1 MRPRQPWALLGS
13 ERGSGFM
20 SVLVTLL
27 IAAALYFGF
36 GYFQFQNT
44 EANRAGPITA
54 LDATREFACRTNRQ
68 TIEREITM
76 WLVSHAGDVP
86 SLAQLEE
93 EQGTLPTCP
102 EGGTYSL
109 SGRKVLCSV
118 HP

>member
-1 MRPRQPWALLGS
+1 MRRRQPRGLLGT
-13 ERGSGFM
+13 ERGAGFM
-20 SVLVTLL
+20 SVLVALL
-27 IAAALYFGF
+27 IAAALYF

-44 EANRAGPITA
+44 EANRTGPITA
-54 LDATREFACRTNRQ
+54 LDATREFACHTNRQ